1 MTDRLRLEDDMK
13 THPGCVRAANEDS
26 AVSLPRDGIWAV
38 ADGMGGH
45 ANGQHASQTLARMIG
60 DVAASDDL
68 SSACEMVA
76 GAIHAANAEVYA
88 EAQARGEQMGSTIVA
103 LVMRD
108 REFAVLWAGDSRA
121 YLYRD
126 SVLHQLTHDHT
137 QVQEMVDRGLL
148 SPAEAADHPMSHV
161 LARAV
166 GVRPTLELDAV
177 SDTAQPGDIFLLC
190 SDGVYNMVG
199 DGELAV
205 VLAGSG
211 RHSTDTLVNLCLE
224 RGAPDNV
231 TLILISAQEPTAL
244 TFASSHEAK

>member
-1 MTDRLRLEDDMK
+1 MADRLRLDDDMK

-26 AVSLPRDGIWAV
+26 AVSMPRDGIWAV

-45 ANGQHASQTLARMIG
+45 ANGRYASESLARAING
-60 DVAASDDL
+60 LATHDDL
-68 SSACEMVA
+68 ASSCAAVA
-76 GAIHAANAEVYA
+76 DAIHASNAEIYS

-126 SVLHQLTHDHT
+126 SVLYQLTHDHT

-148 SPAEAADHPMSHV
+148 SPDEAADHPMSHV

-166 GVRPTLELDAV
+166 GVRPMLELDAI
-177 SDTAQPGDIFLLC
+177 SDTAKPGDIFLLC
-190 SDGVYNMVG
+190 SDGMYGVVSNEEVAAI
-199 DGELAV
+199 LAE
-205 VLAGSG
+205 SG
-211 RHSTDTLVNLCLE
+211 RRSIDILLDLCLQ

-231 TLILISAQEPTAL
+231 TVILVRAQEPTAL
-244 TFASSHEAK
+244 AFASAVEAQ

>member
-1 MTDRLRLEDDMK
+1 MADRLRLEDDMK

-26 AVSLPRDGIWAV
+26 AVSMPRDSIWAV

-60 DVAASDDL
+60 GVSASDDL
-68 SSACEMVA
+68 SSACKMVA
-76 GAIHAANAEVYA
+76 DAIHAANAEIFA
-88 EAQARGEQMGSTIVA
+88 EAQTRGEQMGSTIVA

-126 SVLHQLTHDHT
+126 SVLHQLTNDHT

-166 GVRPTLELDAV
+166 GVRPMLELDAI
-177 SDTAQPGDIFLLC
+177 SDTARPGDIFLLC
-190 SDGVYNMVG
+190 SDGMYGVVSNDEVAAI
-199 DGELAV
+199 LAE
-205 VLAGSG
+205 AGRRSIE
-211 RHSTDTLVNLCLE
+211 TLVELCLE

-231 TLILISAQEPTAL
+231 TVILVSAHEPTAL
-244 TFASSHEAK
+244 AFATSMEGQ